1 MAFFGMEY
9 LVRLWAAGCRLKE
22 ISNNSLKERDIKSS
36 FQVKIYGGGGQA
48 EVCKEAN
55 LCDR

>member
-9 LVRLWAAGCRLKE
+9 LVRLWAAGCRLKA
-22 ISNNSLKERDIKSS
+22 IFINSLKERDVESC